1 MSDGFKDFISAMPKA
16 ELHVHIEGCVEP
28 MMLLQ
33 FAERNGVDIPY
44 RDEAEVWAAQDYGEP
59 ALDNFL
65 KYHENCLRVLQ
76 TGQDFYELAYAF
88 FKKCA
93 EENIVYLE
101 IMFECQAHTSRGL
114 VFSEY
119 FTGLNQARRDGKRD
133 FGVESNWIMSFQ
145 RDHSAESSME
155 ILDMAKPFKDEII
168 AVGLDNYEVHN
179 FPLKFEDVFRRA
191 REEGYHLTSHCDCN
205 QPNSVEHIRQCLELL
220 QVERIDHGLHV
231 IDDPELT
238 ATVRERQIPLTMC
251 PTWRPSD
258 PAPRRVESIRKMLES
273 GLLVSVNSDDPAEF
287 ASRYLNNILIE
298 VQKHGGYSL
307 DEVVQ
312 LMRNAF
318 KTAWISEDAREYYL
332 EKLRKY
338 VEENEYK
345 VPGGSTSG

>member
-1 MSDGFKDFISAMPKA
+1 MPKA

-28 MMLLQ
+28 LMLLQ
-33 FAERNGVDIPY
+33 LAERNGVDIPY
-44 RDEAEVWAAQDYGEP
+44 QDEDEVWAAQDYGEP

-65 KYHENCLRVLQ
+65 NYHENCLRVLQ

-88 FKKCA
+88 FKKSA

-101 IMFECQAHTSRGL
+101 IMFETQAHVSRGL

-119 FTGLNQARRDGKRD
+119 FNGLNQARRDGRRD

-155 ILDMAKPFKDEII
+155 ILDMANPFKDEIV
-168 AVGLDNYEVHN
+168 AVGLDNYEVNN
-179 FPLKFEDVFRRA
+179 FPLMFVEVFRRA

-205 QPNSVEHIRQCLELL
+205 QQNSIQHIRQCLELL

-231 IDDPELT
+231 IDSPELT
-238 ATVRERQIPLTMC
+238 AMVRERQIPLTMC

-258 PAPRRVESIRKMLES
+258 PAPRRLESIRKMLEL
-273 GLLVSVNSDDPAEF
+273 GLLVSINTDDPAEF

-298 VQKHGGYSL
+298 LQKHGGFSK
-307 DEVVQ
+307 DEIAL

-318 KTAWISEDAREYYL
+318 KSAWISEDSRRYYL
-332 EKLRKY
+332 EKLSKY
-338 VEENEYK
+338 VEENELTDK
-345 VPGGSTSG
+345 SHD